1 MFDSQNNKITYTNPL
16 TDTINVIIGQLPPD
30 KVTLSEIRDIIG
42 KEGLLLL
49 NVFLSLVFLIPVS
62 IPGVSTIFGTAILLI
77 SICRLWNRR
86 LFLPKCFQERQLPAE
101 KLRICL
107 SKGLLWFSRIDRFS
121 RPHRLNMLI
130 NNRFINVLNNCAM
143 VVGAALLMVPFG
155 FVPFSNTLPAIAL
168 LFIAAGFMQ
177 RDGLYVLFGHLVN
190 IATVFYFA
198 AIVSGSGI
206 IISKVIHRISLI

>member
-1 MFDSQNNKITYTNPL
+1 
-16 TDTINVIIGQLPPD
+16 
-30 KVTLSEIRDIIG
+30 
-42 KEGLLLL
+42 
-49 NVFLSLVFLIPVS
+49 
-62 IPGVSTIFGTAILLI
+62 
-77 SICRLWNRR
+77 
-86 LFLPKCFQERQLPAE
+86 
-101 KLRICL
+101 
-107 SKGLLWFSRIDRFS
+107 
-121 RPHRLNMLI
+121 
-130 NNRFINVLNNCAM
+130 M